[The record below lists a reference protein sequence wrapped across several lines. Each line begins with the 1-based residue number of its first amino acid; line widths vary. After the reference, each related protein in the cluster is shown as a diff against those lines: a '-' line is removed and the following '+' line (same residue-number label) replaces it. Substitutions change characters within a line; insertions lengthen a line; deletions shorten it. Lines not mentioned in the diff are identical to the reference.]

1 LKNGTKG
8 ENNSRICKN
17 LQTAAVKKKQKNCQT
32 HKEKRKKNKLKTY
45 LLESTKF
52 IAQLRLYFR

>member
-17 LQTAAVKKKQKNCQT
+17 LQTAAVKKNKKT
-32 HKEKRKKNKLKTY
+32 VRLIKKKERKTN
-45 LLESTKF
+45 
-52 IAQLRLYFR
+52 